1 MGFRIWDHISLVVV
15 VPCTTMNAV
24 AYDYKVPLRDQLFL
38 LPPSIADWLPE
49 EHLVWFVLDV
59 VAVVDL
65 TAFHARHPNDGA
77 GRAAYDPEMMLALLL
92 YAYCRG
98 LRSSRRIEAACRSDL
113 AFRAIC
119 AELVPDHIA
128 IARFRAHH
136 TEAIRAVFIDVLELC
151 AKAGLASLGTIA
163 IDGTKIAT
171 DAALD
176 VNRTESAIVAE
187 VDAILAQAG
196 RTDETEAV
204 APNLGGE
211 LPTELARPGSRLARL
226 RAALAEIEAERA
238 ARQRV
243 EAEKVQRLA
252 ADAAEGKRPRGAAPA
267 GPTEALARA
276 EADVAALGV
285 RKDKASTTL
294 SKLEATSTLGKAEK
308 RLAAARKAAAQAP
321 KPPEA
326 QANTTD
332 PQSRM
337 MKTATGWLQG
347 FNAQA
352 AVNANQVVLACTVTQ
367 DRNDVAQLVPM
378 MDAVAANATAAGIE
392 GGLGTVLADAG
403 YWSETNATTPGPDRL
418 IATSKDW
425 KQRRAA
431 REMGTTTGAA
441 PEGATTLEAMEH
453 RLRTEEGAAAY
464 GQRSCTVEPVF
475 GQAKE
480 NRGVR
485 RFMRRGLAAAESEWA
500 LVCATGNILKL
511 FSHADGRSL
520 AAAIIPAS

>member
-1 MGFRIWDHISLVVV
+1 M
-15 VPCTTMNAV
+15 
-24 AYDYKVPLRDQLFL
+24 AYNYKVPLRDQLFL

-59 VAVVDL
+59 VSMMDL
-65 TAFHARHPNDGA
+65 SAFHARHPNDGA

-128 IARFRAHH
+128 VARFRADH
-136 TEAIRAVFIDVLELC
+136 EKAIRAVFVDVLELC

-163 IDGTKIAT
+163 IDGTKIAA

-176 VNRTESAIVAE
+176 VNRSESAIAAE

-196 RTDETEAV
+196 NADEADTL
-204 APNLGGE
+204 APSLGGE
-211 LPTELARPGSRLARL
+211 LPGELARPGSRLARL
-226 RAALAEIEAERA
+226 RAALGEIEAERA
-238 ARQRV
+238 ARRAG
-243 EAEKVQRLA
+243 ETEKAQRLA
-252 ADAAEGKRPRGAAPA
+252 DDAERGKRPRGTAPA
-267 GPTEALARA
+267 DPTEALARA
-276 EADVAALGV
+276 RADVAALTV
-285 RKDKASTTL
+285 RKDKAATTL
-294 SKLEATSTLGKAEK
+294 AKLEATSTLGKAQK
-308 RLAAARKAAAQAP
+308 RLRAAEKAAAEAP
-321 KPPEA
+321 DPPEA

-332 PQSRM
+332 PESRI
-337 MKTATGWLQG
+337 MKTASGWVQG

-352 AVNANQVVLACTVTQ
+352 AVNANQVVLACAVTQ
-367 DRNDVAQLVPM
+367 DHNDVGQLVPM
-378 MDAVAANATAAGIE
+378 MAAVAANATAAGIE

-403 YWSETNATTPGPDRL
+403 YWSEANATAAGPDRL

-431 REMGTTTGAA
+431 REMGTTTGPA
-441 PEGATTLEAMEH
+441 PEGASTLEAMEH

-485 RFMRRGLAAAESEWA
+485 RFMRRGLVAADSEWA
-500 LVCATGNILKL
+500 LVCATANILKL
-511 FSHADGRSL
+511 FGRAGGRSL
-520 AAAIIPAS
+520 AATISPAT

>member
-1 MGFRIWDHISLVVV
+1 M
-15 VPCTTMNAV
+15 

-49 EHLVWFVLDV
+49 DHLVWFVLDV
-59 VAVVDL
+59 VAVMDL
-65 TAFHARHPNDGA
+65 SAFHARHPNDGA
-77 GRAAYDPEMMLALLL
+77 GRPAYDPEMMLALLL

-98 LRSSRRIEAACRSDL
+98 QRSSRRIEAACRSDL

-128 IARFRAHH
+128 VARFRADH

-163 IDGTKIAT
+163 IDGTKIAS

-176 VNRTESAIVAE
+176 VNRSESAIAAE

-196 RTDETEAV
+196 GADEAEAL
-204 APNLGGE
+204 APNLSGE
-211 LPTELARPGSRLARL
+211 LPAEMARPGSRLARL
-226 RAALAEIEAERA
+226 RAALGEIEAERA
-238 ARQRV
+238 GRRLA
-243 EAEKVQRLA
+243 EAEKAQRLV
-252 ADAAEGKRPRGAAPA
+252 ADAEQGKRPRGAAPSA
-267 GPTEALARA
+267 PTEALARA
-276 EADVAALGV
+276 QADVAALTV
-285 RKDKASTTL
+285 RKDKAATAL
-294 SKLEATSTLGKAEK
+294 SKLEATSTLGKAQK
-308 RLAAARKAAAQAP
+308 RLRAAEKAAAAAP
-321 KPPEA
+321 SPPEP

-347 FNAQA
+347 YNAQA
-352 AVNANQVVLACTVTQ
+352 AVNANQVVLACGVTQ

-378 MDAVAANATAAGIE
+378 MDAVAANATAAGIGE
-392 GGLGTVLADAG
+392 ELGTVLADAG
-403 YWSETNATTPGPDRL
+403 YWSEANATAAGPDRL
-418 IATSKDW
+418 IATSKDY

-453 RLRTEEGAAAY
+453 RLRTVEGAAAY

-480 NRGVR
+480 NRGIR

-500 LVCATGNILKL
+500 LVCATGNMLKL
-511 FSHADGRSL
+511 YGHADGRSL
-520 AAAIIPAS
+520 AATLAT

>member
-1 MGFRIWDHISLVVV
+1 M
-15 VPCTTMNAV
+15 
-24 AYDYKVPLRDQLFL
+24 AYNYKVPLRDQLFL

-49 EHLVWFVLDV
+49 EHMVWFVLDV
-59 VAVVDL
+59 VAMVDL
-65 TAFHARHPNDGA
+65 SAFHARHPNDGA

-128 IARFRAHH
+128 VARFRADHQ
-136 TEAIRAVFIDVLELC
+136 TAIRGVFIDVLELC

-163 IDGTKIAT
+163 IDGTKIAS

-176 VNRTESAIVAE
+176 VNRTESAIAAE
-187 VDAILAQAG
+187 VDRILAQAG
-196 RTDETEAV
+196 TADEADAV
-204 APNLGGE
+204 APSLGSE
-211 LPTELARPGSRLARL
+211 LPAELARPGSRLARL
-226 RAALAEIEAERA
+226 RAALGEIEAERA
-238 ARQRV
+238 AREKA
-243 EAEKVQRLA
+243 EAERSQRLA
-252 ADAAEGKRPRGAAPA
+252 DDAAAGKRPRGAAPVE
-267 GPTEALARA
+267 PVQALARA
-276 EADVAALGV
+276 QADVTALTV
-285 RKDKASTTL
+285 RKDKAATTL
-294 SKLEATSTLGKAEK
+294 AKLEATSTLGKATK
-308 RLAAARKAAAQAP
+308 RLRAAEKAAAKAP
-321 KPPEA
+321 DSPEP

-332 PQSRM
+332 PQSRI
-337 MKTATGWLQG
+337 MKTATGWVQG

-352 AVNANQVVLACTVTQ
+352 AVNANQVVLACAVTR
-367 DRNDVAQLVPM
+367 DHNDVGQLVPM
-378 MDAVAANATAAGIE
+378 MAAVAANAAAAGIE

-403 YWSETNATTPGPDRL
+403 YWSEANATAPGPDRL

-431 REMGTTTGAA
+431 REMGTTTGPA
-441 PEGATTLEAMEH
+441 PDGASTLEAMEH

-511 FSHADGRSL
+511 FGHAGGGSL
-520 AAAIIPAS
+520 AATISPAR

>member
-1 MGFRIWDHISLVVV
+1 M
-15 VPCTTMNAV
+15 

-49 EHLVWFVLDV
+49 DHLVWFVLDV

-65 TAFHARHPNDGA
+65 SAFHARHPNDGA
-77 GRAAYDPEMMLALLL
+77 GRPAYDPGMMLALLL

-98 LRSSRRIEAACRSDL
+98 QRSSRRIEAACRSDL

-128 IARFRAHH
+128 VARFRADHQ
-136 TEAIRAVFIDVLELC
+136 EAIRAVFIDVLELC
-151 AKAGLASLGTIA
+151 ARAGIASLGTIA

-176 VNRTESAIVAE
+176 VNRSESAIAAE
-187 VDAILAQAG
+187 VDRILAEAG
-196 RTDETEAV
+196 SADEAAAA
-204 APNLGGE
+204 APSLDGE
-211 LPTELARPGSRLARL
+211 LPAELARPGSRLARL
-226 RAALAEIEAERA
+226 RAALGEIEAERA
-238 ARQRV
+238 ARQAG
-243 EAEKVQRLA
+243 EAEKAQRLA
-252 ADAAEGKRPRGAAPA
+252 ADAAAGKRPRGAEPA
-267 GPTEALARA
+267 DPSQALARA
-276 EADVAALGV
+276 EADVAALTV
-285 RKDKASTTL
+285 RRDTAATTL
-294 SKLEATSTLGKAEK
+294 SKLEATSILGKAEK
-308 RLAAARKAAAQAP
+308 RLQAARKTAAAAP
-321 KPPEA
+321 DPPEA

-332 PQSRM
+332 PQSRI

-352 AVNANQVVLACTVTQ
+352 AVNANQVVLACGVTQ
-367 DRNDVAQLVPM
+367 DHNDVAQLVPM
-378 MDAVAANATAAGIE
+378 MEAVAANATAAGID
-392 GGLGTVLADAG
+392 GQLGTVLADAG
-403 YWSETNATTPGPDRL
+403 YWSEANATAAGPDRL

-431 REMGTTTGAA
+431 REMGTTTGPA
-441 PEGATTLEAMEH
+441 PEGASTLEAMEH

-511 FSHADGRSL
+511 YGRAGGRSL
-520 AAAIIPAS
+520 AVTISPAG